1 MVSWLAQLESE
12 RYEMFLALNL
22 FHSAII
28 LVLPVELLAIKEL
41 VAVGRHSG

>member
-1 MVSWLAQLESE
+1 
-12 RYEMFLALNL
+12 MFLALSL
-22 FHSAII
+22 LHSAII